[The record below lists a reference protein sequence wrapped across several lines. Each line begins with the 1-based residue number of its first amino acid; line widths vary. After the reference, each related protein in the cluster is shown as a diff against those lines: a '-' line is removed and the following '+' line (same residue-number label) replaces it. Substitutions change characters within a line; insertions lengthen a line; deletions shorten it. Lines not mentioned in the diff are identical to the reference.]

1 MKIKAIRGVK
11 DILPPDVKKWE
22 YLEVKAREIF
32 ETYGFSEIK
41 IPVFEKTAL
50 FARGIGETTDIVEK
64 EMYTF
69 TDKGGEEI
77 TLRPEATASIVRAY
91 IEHNLHVSPS
101 VVKLFC
107 IGPMFRYER
116 PQAGRL
122 RQFYQINAE
131 AFGSINPSLDAEI
144 ISMLDKYLEG
154 LEIENRNLLVNSL
167 GCKEC
172 RPDFKEALTAFLG
185 KSLDD
190 LCTNCKN
197 RFERN
202 PLRILDCKE
211 EKCKKA
217 IKDAPRIR
225 EYICNECDEHFKEV
239 LNLLSGLNIN
249 YEIEDHLVRGLDYYT
264 RTAFEITAGGLGAQ
278 NSVAGGG
285 RYDNL
290 VEEIGGPPTPAIGFA
305 IGVERLV
312 SILNIKKDFENNPT
326 VFIAALGERA
336 EKEAVLIIDK
346 LRSKSIA
353 SERDY
358 DPKSLKSQMRK
369 ADKSGAEYV
378 LILGDNEIEKG
389 EILLKNMK
397 DGTQEEIA
405 IKGIE
410 DYIYNKLKK

>member
-1 MKIKAIRGVK
+1 MFISPLRIFDCKNAECRESAACA
-11 DILPPDVKKWE
+11 PDVT
-22 YLEVKAREIF
+22 
-32 ETYGFSEIK
+32 ET
-41 IPVFEKTAL
+41 L
-50 FARGIGETTDIVEK
+50 
-64 EMYTF
+64 
-69 TDKGGEEI
+69 
-77 TLRPEATASIVRAY
+77 
-91 IEHNLHVSPS
+91 
-101 VVKLFC
+101 
-107 IGPMFRYER
+107 
-116 PQAGRL
+116 
-122 RQFYQINAE
+122 
-131 AFGSINPSLDAEI
+131 
-144 ISMLDKYLEG
+144 
-154 LEIENRNLLVNSL
+154 
-167 GCKEC
+167 CKEC
-172 RPDFKEALTAFLG
+172 MDHFAE
-185 KSLDD
+185 
-190 LCTNCKN
+190 
-197 RFERN
+197 FEEY
-202 PLRILDCKE
+202 I
-211 EKCKKA
+211 KKA
-217 IKDAPRIR
+217 GIPYK
-225 EYICNECDEHFKEV
+225 KQT
-239 LNLLSGLNIN
+239 G
-249 YEIEDHLVRGLDYYT
+249 LVRGLDYYT

-290 VEEIGGPPTPAIGFA
+290 VEEVGGPPTPAIGFA